1 MVNNDKGYPI
11 YLNPEGIPLNCK
23 FLTLGQKEYLEG
35 KLQEIEKIN
44 DKLFEVKDPEEKVEL
59 SKKLWSLNEDLHEW
73 RKEATTLKV
82 TDEVAEDIDS

>member
-44 DKLFEVKDPEEKVEL
+44 DKLFEVKDPEGKVEL

-73 RKEATTLKV
+73 REEATTLKV